1 MFLLPLIVA
10 FYCMLSFPGKRIC
23 ITNWSRRDQ
32 HCSFSCSDFAMRC
45 HLFSFCTK
53 NAIYHALWRSLIFT
67 KKKRLLIAC
76 FVQKLSWIY
85 VCFISSS
92 LTDPWLHIAYVSF
105 SYMWSVM
112 RYYMLVYAV
121 SFIYADAFIQG
132 CLFICIIYF
141 CCVDLP
147 LEKWRFLTGICHGT
161 DDLC

>member
-1 MFLLPLIVA
+1 MVKEGSALFFLLLRFCYEMPLIFILHQECYLPCTVKK
-10 FYCMLSFPGKRIC
+10 F
-23 ITNWSRRDQ
+23 
-32 HCSFSCSDFAMRC
+32 DF
-45 HLFSFCTK
+45 H
-53 NAIYHALWRSLIFT
+53 